1 MRPVVLLL
9 GIVIVVLL
17 ASPAANACTCA
28 GNSLPC
34 ESFGTAS
41 AVFAGTVIGERL
53 SERPKQTDRNDRN
66 EVEIDWAPR
75 AVKFSVEQ
83 AYSGVTG
90 TEIEVFT
97 GRGGGDCGVGFQTGQ
112 RYLVY
117 AYRYK
122 DKLTTSICTRTRP
135 FSQATE
141 DLAFLGTLSSARPGV
156 TIYGGISRAEGQKDE
171 PLSPDIL
178 ITIEGES
185 QRKEIRPDAE
195 GRYRVSGLP
204 PGKYKVTLHLPDA
217 LTTYKND
224 EEITV
229 IDRGC
234 AAVGW
239 YVSDNGRVNGRV
251 VNAEGEPVAGIL
263 VGLVEPSA
271 NPKENHVKLD
281 RTDDQGNFKFS
292 AVPRGRYLI
301 AVNHT
306 RFPERDDPTKAYPPS
321 FYPGVIDKEQAQA
334 ITVGA
339 GEKLN
344 DLVVRMPA
352 KQPPSVVKVSVVWAD
367 GTPVAKAHLL
377 IADVTQ
383 GEVNITHAVDTD
395 AQGQATLDG
404 YAGQKLVIAARSDR
418 AWVPSP
424 RNEPME
430 RSESARLILDRATH
444 TVRIVITK
452 IR

>member
-17 ASPAANACTCA
+17 ASPRANACTCA
-28 GNSLPC
+28 GNSPPC
-34 ESFGTAS
+34 DSFGTAS
-41 AVFAGTVIGERL
+41 AVFSGTVI
-53 SERPKQTDRNDRN
+53 SERVSEQPKQTDRN

-75 AVKFSVEQ
+75 AVKFSIEQ

-90 TEIEVFT
+90 TEVEVFT
-97 GRGGGDCGVGFQTGQ
+97 GRGGGDCGYSFRSGQ

-122 DKLTTSICTRTRP
+122 DKLTTGICTRTRL
-135 FSQATE
+135 FTQATE

-156 TIYGGISRAEGQKDE
+156 TIYGGISLGDARKDE

-204 PGKYKVTLHLPDA
+204 PGKYKVTLQLPDA
-217 LTTYKND
+217 LTTYRNE

-229 IDRGC
+229 TDRGC
-234 AAVGW
+234 ATVGW
-239 YVSDNGRVNGRV
+239 YVTDNGRVNGRV
-251 VNAEGEPVAGIL
+251 VNADGEPVASIL
-263 VGLVEPSA
+263 VGLVDPGG
-271 NPKENHVKLD
+271 NPKENQVKLD
-281 RTDDQGNFKFS
+281 RTDAEGNFKFS

-306 RFPERDDPTKAYPPS
+306 RFPEPGDPTRSYPPS

-334 ITVGA
+334 ITVGV

-344 DLVVRMPA
+344 DLVVRVPA
-352 KQPPSVVKVSVVWAD
+352 KQPPGVVKVSVVWSD
-367 GTPVAKAHLL
+367 GSPVAKAHLS

-383 GEVNITHAVDTD
+383 GEVNLTHSVQTD
-395 AQGQATLDG
+395 AQGQATIDG
-404 YAGQKLVIAARSDR
+404 YVGQKLIVSARSDR
-418 AWVPSP
+418 TWIPNS

-430 RSESARLILDRATH
+430 RTEPVRLTLDRATN

>member
-9 GIVIVVLL
+9 GVVIVVLL
-17 ASPAANACTCA
+17 AGPRANACTCA
-28 GNSLPC
+28 GSSPPC

-41 AVFAGTVIGERL
+41 AVFAGTVIGERV
-53 SERPKQTDRNDRN
+53 SERPKRMDRN

-83 AYSGVTG
+83 AYSGGIG
-90 TEIEVFT
+90 TEVEVFT
-97 GRGGGDCGVGFQTGQ
+97 GRGGGDCGYGFRIGQ

-122 DKLTTSICTRTRP
+122 DNLTTSICTRTRL
-135 FSQATE
+135 FTQATE

-156 TIYGGISRAEGQKDE
+156 TIYGSISLGEGREDE

-185 QRKEIRPDAE
+185 QRKEIRPDAK

-204 PGKYKVTLHLPDA
+204 PGKYKVTLQLPDA
-217 LTTYKND
+217 LTTYRNE

-229 IDRGC
+229 TDRGC

-239 YVSDNGRVNGRV
+239 YITDNGRVNGRV
-251 VNAEGEPVAGIL
+251 VNADGEPVAGIL
-263 VGLVEPSA
+263 VGLVDPGA
-271 NPKENHVKLD
+271 NPNENHVKLD
-281 RTDDQGNFKFS
+281 RTDDEGNFRFS
-292 AVPRGRYLI
+292 GVPRGRYLI

-306 RFPERDDPTKAYPPS
+306 RFPEPNDPTRSYPPS

-344 DLVVRMPA
+344 DLVVRVPA
-352 KQPPSVVKVSVVWAD
+352 KQPPSVVKVSVVWSD
-367 GTPVAKAHLL
+367 GSPIAKAHLS

-383 GEVNITHAVDTD
+383 GEVNLAHSVQTD
-395 AQGQATLDG
+395 AQGQATIDG
-404 YAGQKLVIAARSDR
+404 YVGQKLIVSARSDR
-418 AWVPSP
+418 TWIPSS

-430 RSESARLILDRATH
+430 RAEPVRLTLDRPTN